1 MTAEDAK
8 RIPPPPQT
16 GAIIHDGISEEHRG
30 LWSQILTVFRDLS
43 GSFDAFANDANPQV
57 RSLGRAARNRST
69 QKAEDYFALGDLCAG
84 LTLHEGTLRQTYAD
98 KTLAAYTRAGEIAL
112 DTLPA
117 TRQAIQKFAFWIVEA
132 AKHID
137 RYESLHTA
145 VLICEQT
152 RRMNAAPALS
162 NEAEWLQRSE
172 QELRN
177 RIRQLLDTDTEQN
190 LKEQPLFE
198 SRQLVDQAQ
207 MLLRNGSPETA
218 LQNLD
223 KALHIQERNHAA
235 WLWRAMALT
244 DLGRFPEAISSYD
257 RALDLAPE
265 SAGVWNNKGAL
276 LMELGRLEPALACFE
291 RALSLASNGVS
302 TVQAVYLLNK
312 GKALYMLGR
321 YSEALIALSQSHHLE
336 QTPESAA
343 GISACNERLASL
355 SEDMSDSATH
365 EP

>member
-1 MTAEDAK
+1 MKPEDT
-8 RIPPPPQT
+8 RNIPPPPQT
-16 GAIIHDGISEEHRG
+16 GAIIGDAILEEHRG

-57 RSLGRAARNRST
+57 RALGRAARNRSAH
-69 QKAEDYFALGDLCAG
+69 KAEDYFALGDLCAN
-84 LTLHEGTLRQTYAD
+84 LTLQEGSLRQTYAD
-98 KTLAAYTRAGEIAL
+98 KTLAAYTRASEISL
-112 DTLPA
+112 DALPA
-117 TRQAIQKFAFWIVEA
+117 TRQAIQKFAFWIVDA
-132 AKHID
+132 AKKID
-137 RYESLHTA
+137 RYEALHTA
-145 VLICEQT
+145 VLICQQA
-152 RRMNAAPALS
+152 RRINAAPALS
-162 NEAEWLQRSE
+162 NEAEWLERSE
-172 QELRN
+172 HELGD
-177 RIRQLLDTDTEQN
+177 RIRQLLDTDTEQHV
-190 LKEQPLFE
+190 KEQPLFE

-207 MLLRNGSPETA
+207 MLLRNGSPEAA

-223 KALHIQERNHAA
+223 RALQHQERNHAA

-257 RALDLAPE
+257 RALDIAPE

-276 LMELGRLEPALACFE
+276 LMELGRLEAALGCFE
-291 RALSLASNGVS
+291 RALSLVSNGVS

-343 GISACNERLASL
+343 GISACNERLAMQT
-355 SEDMSDSATH
+355 EDN
-365 EP
+365 E